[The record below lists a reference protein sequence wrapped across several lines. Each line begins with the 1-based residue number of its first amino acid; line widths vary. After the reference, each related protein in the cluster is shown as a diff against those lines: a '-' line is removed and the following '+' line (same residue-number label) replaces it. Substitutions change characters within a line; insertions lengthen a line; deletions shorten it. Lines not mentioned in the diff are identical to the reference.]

1 MRSDQNLTDLL
12 ASLGD
17 SLFVCTLL
25 CDSFVVELVLVI
37 TLSLKEIYGFLLV
50 KGHMAILLG

>member
-1 MRSDQNLTDLL
+1 MRSDQNLTDLV

-25 CDSFVVELVLVI
+25 CDSFVVELVLEI
-37 TLSLKEIYGFLLV
+37 TLSSKEIYRLLLV
-50 KGHMAILLG
+50 MAHMAIL